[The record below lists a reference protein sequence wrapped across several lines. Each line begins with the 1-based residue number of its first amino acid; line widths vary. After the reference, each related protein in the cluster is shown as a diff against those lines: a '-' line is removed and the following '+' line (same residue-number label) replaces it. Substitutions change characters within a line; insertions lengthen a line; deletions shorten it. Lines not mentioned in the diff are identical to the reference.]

1 MLPSEGTAV
10 KPETPITENEY
21 VALGSVKLIKPDVDE
36 WVVPAIVT
44 DQLVPDG
51 NPFSVNVTV

>member
-21 VALGSVKLIKPDVDE
+21 VPLGSVKLIKPDVDE